1 MYLRHGFPNFDD
13 VKFLTCA
20 TSSYRKL
27 LSHHKPQVLYKITL
41 NSTIDVSGSVATFVT
56 TPAAIVTGNNSL
68 LIDSLNAGTRN
79 VSAPQ
84 RYCAYVR
91 NVKSITKPEDFLT
104 SM

>member
-13 VKFLTCA
+13 VKFLTA
-20 TSSYRKL
+20 LLAVTKL
-27 LSHHKPQVLYKITL
+27 LSHHKPRVLYKITL

-56 TPAAIVTGNNSL
+56 TPAAIVAGNNSL

-84 RYCAYVR
+84 WYCAYVR
-91 NVKSITKPEDFLT
+91 NGTVRMCAMSKA
-104 SM
+104 